1 MFYYLLPKG
10 SLVCWS
16 PSGKYYALVVGA
28 SGLRV
33 YEVATAAIVFSHDHK
48 RRINALRFLEGVT
61 DDDLIL
67 FGGEGKEMNLVSV
80 KEARVKASFD
90 AHETRIRYFSIH

>member
-1 MFYYLLPKG
+1 M
-10 SLVCWS
+10 CWS

-28 SGLRV
+28 SDLRV
-33 YEVATAAIVFSHDHK
+33 YDVATAAVVFSHDHK
-48 RRINALRFLEGVT
+48 RRINALRFLEAVP

-80 KEARVKASFD
+80 KEAKIKASFD
-90 AHETRIRYFSIH
+90 AHETRIRYSDGYS